1 MSNGPNSSES
11 PAEEGKVQ
19 SQLEIMP
26 SGCQLLEL
34 KPSSLRLTVEN
45 VKKLEEEYPVAGS
58 VLTRLSVEAFVK
70 QSNQFLNRSETST
83 DGSKKQNLSEEKD
96 SETASMVPHKEDS
109 SEDCPKKVEAVSEKD
124 HQTRSSV
131 LETASLKKHEVAD
144 LETQTEWSYSDM
156 SSTDSSEQST
166 RIRAIFPIRPGT
178 LDDLD
183 CRKHPGS
190 KDCSRL
196 HASQPLHD
204 HSITDLCHLGCCEFC
219 SSHLMPIPTAEELN
233 EKPEAV
239 ENFLCCRTYKEVF
252 ECVVQELLES
262 NAPESEIDISP
273 HPRLSQ
279 ALMESKTKKLI
290 KDELEERGFESYR
303 EILKQF
309 MRFGQCTTIKFRL
322 SDHPPKPQTAAK
334 KRPPQP
340 KELLKIDVEFK
351 AEQLKICHPEKFVK
365 RYYPDGKIFFLL
377 FPDGTGQIYYPSGN
391 IAVLITYLK
400 DVQYTYILLSD
411 SPSHAVQAFFSNQGF
426 AACYYQNGKL
436 RVNLDLCLGSYFDPK
451 GVRLKHWNWW
461 DTDCHVHAPPFQPI
475 CIQLNVCIQ
484 VKIEAQ
490 DQIFLTFTKLHDCLQ
505 LNVGARL
512 KLKDPNMLH
521 FLKSSEAG
529 RQLSHSKV
537 LKIRSILS
545 SLQKLLKKIC
555 SFPPERTED
564 QHSLIKDLCDLV
576 HLRQKRTA
584 QAKQTQ

>member
-1 MSNGPNSSES
+1 MQSYNLNGTVSASRALDWDSGVLGLS
-11 PAEEGKVQ
+11 PCSA
-19 SQLEIMP
+19 M
-26 SGCQLLEL
+26 
-34 KPSSLRLTVEN
+34 
-45 VKKLEEEYPVAGS
+45 
-58 VLTRLSVEAFVK
+58 
-70 QSNQFLNRSETST
+70 
-83 DGSKKQNLSEEKD
+83 
-96 SETASMVPHKEDS
+96 
-109 SEDCPKKVEAVSEKD
+109 
-124 HQTRSSV
+124 
-131 LETASLKKHEVAD
+131 D
-144 LETQTEWSYSDM
+144 L
-156 SSTDSSEQST
+156 
-166 RIRAIFPIRPGT
+166 PG
-178 LDDLD
+178 
-183 CRKHPGS
+183 
-190 KDCSRL
+190 
-196 HASQPLHD
+196 
-204 HSITDLCHLGCCEFC
+204 
-219 SSHLMPIPTAEELN
+219 
-233 EKPEAV
+233 
-239 ENFLCCRTYKEVF
+239 TYKEVF

-351 AEQLKICHPEKFVK
+351 AEQLKICHPEN
-365 RYYPDGKIFFLL
+365 
-377 FPDGTGQIYYPSGN
+377 YPSGN

-512 KLKDPNMLH
+512 KCH
-521 FLKSSEAG
+521 FDLRKQINYLLLTTQQLAVTQKENKERNLLV
-529 RQLSHSKV
+529 RQP
-537 LKIRSILS
+537 
-545 SLQKLLKKIC
+545 LL
-555 SFPPERTED
+555 
-564 QHSLIKDLCDLV
+564 LL
-576 HLRQKRTA
+576 
-584 QAKQTQ
+584 